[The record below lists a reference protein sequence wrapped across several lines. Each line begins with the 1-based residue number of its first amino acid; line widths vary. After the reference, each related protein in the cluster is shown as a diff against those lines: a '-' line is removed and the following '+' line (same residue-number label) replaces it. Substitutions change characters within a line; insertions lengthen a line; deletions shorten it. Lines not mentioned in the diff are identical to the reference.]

1 MRQRPGHPT
10 SRLKNNT
17 RYSIYTYLWTGHGP
31 YSVPCDNYPGIPHQ
45 RCKILL
51 AIQLSIGH
59 VAPTVHSMRK
69 LPESS
74 TTYVQ
79 AAKYFSLL
87 YHTFTPSQ
95 CLIGHVSCWIGCATT
110 TRVSHIQVAK
120 NLYSLY
126 TLYTYC
132 LLMGHRGS
140 IYCSEACGNYFYPS
154 IPHPGCKI
162 FTRYQYIYLVHYNNV
177 PVNKPWDGS
186 SYVGC

>member
-1 MRQRPGHPT
+1 MRQRPGHLA

-31 YSVPCDNYPGIPHQ
+31 YCTMWQLPGYPTSRLQNITRHTITNRPSRPPLLFIACENYARVPRRTSRLQNICRYE
-45 RCKILL
+45 
-51 AIQLSIGH
+51 
-59 VAPTVHSMRK
+59 TV
-69 LPESS
+69 
-74 TTYVQ
+74 
-79 AAKYFSLL
+79 L

-120 NLYSLY
+120 NYYSLY

-162 FTRYQYIYLVHYNNV
+162 FTRYQYIYQV
-177 PVNKPWDGS
+177 PGTLLIQ
-186 SYVGC
+186 